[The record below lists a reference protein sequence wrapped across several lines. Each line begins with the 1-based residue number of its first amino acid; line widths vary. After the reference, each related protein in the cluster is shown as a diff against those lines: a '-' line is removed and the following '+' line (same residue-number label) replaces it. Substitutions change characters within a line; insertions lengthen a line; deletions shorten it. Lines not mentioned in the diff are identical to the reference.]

1 MVEGIV
7 VLDIIVLF
15 VELVVFIKFVIGV
28 IVVVVFIVLVAF
40 TVLVVFIDVVAP
52 ALIVVFTIIDT
63 LEKFD
68 WVSWKMVR
76 SCVSVFICARIDEGL

>member
-15 VELVVFIKFVIGV
+15 VEL
-28 IVVVVFIVLVAF
+28 VVFIVLVAF